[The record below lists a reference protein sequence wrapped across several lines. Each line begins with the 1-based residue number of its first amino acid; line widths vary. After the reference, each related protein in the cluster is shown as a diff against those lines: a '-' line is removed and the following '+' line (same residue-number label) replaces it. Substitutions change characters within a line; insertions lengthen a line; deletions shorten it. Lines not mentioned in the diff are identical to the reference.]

1 MDKKDKLLGK
11 EISDD
16 LILRLD
22 AQGFP
27 IVVVDTKRQIVF
39 INSAWMVYQV
49 GRGVPPPYGLGQRYG
64 TPHKRVASAADNYEQ
79 ATVQQGIQEVL
90 EGLQPVFSRECTIRN
105 ALGVIRYRVTA
116 TPCTLI
122 GGAIGA
128 ILWHEDIGSEG
139 LILELVRNKPD
150 PSTK

>member
-1 MDKKDKLLGK
+1 MEQRFKLVGK

-16 LILRLD
+16 LVTQLD
-22 AQGFP
+22 AQRFP
-27 IVVVDTKRQIVF
+27 VVVVDAARHIVF

-49 GRGVPPPYGLGQRYG
+49 GSGVPPPYGLGLRYG

-139 LILELVRNKPD
+139 LILKLVRHKPD
-150 PSTK
+150 PSKK